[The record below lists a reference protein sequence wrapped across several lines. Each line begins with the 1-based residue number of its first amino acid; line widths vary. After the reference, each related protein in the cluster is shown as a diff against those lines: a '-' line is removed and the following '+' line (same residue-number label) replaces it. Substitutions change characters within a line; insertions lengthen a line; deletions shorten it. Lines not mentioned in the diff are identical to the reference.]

1 MTIARP
7 ATGTLLKDKPITNK
21 KKKPKE
27 DVITPQSEIGRRAEK
42 QNKEAKKRANRPI
55 DPETGRY
62 IEKKKAGG
70 SLSVSADKPAWMR
83 NR

>member
-7 ATGTLLKDKPITNK
+7 ATGKLLKDKK
-21 KKKPKE
+21 KKKPKSNE
-27 DVITPQSEIGRRAEK
+27 EEITSPSDIGRRAAE
-42 QNKEAKKRANRPI
+42 QNRRAEKRANRPI

-62 IEKKKAGG
+62 IEKKKGG

>member
-7 ATGTLLKDKPITNK
+7 ATGTLLKDKPK
-21 KKKPKE
+21 SKPKK
-27 DVITPQSEIGRRAEK
+27 DKKDKNGKTFSERVAE
-42 QNKEAKKRANRPI
+42 QNKRNEERVNRPL

-62 IEKKKAGG
+62 IEKKTGG

>member
-7 ATGTLLKDKPITNK
+7 ATGKLLKDKPITNK

-27 DVITPQSEIGRRAEK
+27 DVITPQSEIGRRAQK
-42 QNKEAKKRANRPI
+42 QTEEAEKRANRPI

-62 IEKKKAGG
+62 IEKKTGG

>member
-7 ATGTLLKDKPITNK
+7 ATGKLLKDKSKPKSKNNK
-21 KKKPKE
+21 KDKNGK
-27 DVITPQSEIGRRAEK
+27 TFSERVAE
-42 QNKEAKKRANRPI
+42 QNKRNEERVNRPL

>member
-7 ATGTLLKDKPITNK
+7 ATGKLLKDKK
-21 KKKPKE
+21 KKKPILDE
-27 DVITPQSEIGRRAEK
+27 DDIMPESDIGRRARK
-42 QNKEAKKRANRPI
+42 QNEEAEKRANRPI
-55 DPETGRY
+55 DKKTGRY
-62 IEKKKAGG
+62 IEKKKGG

>member
-7 ATGTLLKDKPITNK
+7 ATGKLLKDKSKPKSKNNK
-21 KKKPKE
+21 KDKNGK
-27 DVITPQSEIGRRAEK
+27 TFSERVAE
-42 QNKEAKKRANRPI
+42 QNKRNEERVNRPL

-62 IEKKKAGG
+62 IEKKTGG

>member
-7 ATGTLLKDKPITNK
+7 ATGAFLKDKK
-21 KKKPKE
+21 KKKPKSDE
-27 DVITPQSEIGRRAEK
+27 DDITPPSDIGRRATE
-42 QNKEAKKRANRPI
+42 QNKRAEERANRPI
-55 DPETGRY
+55 GRY
-62 IEKKKAGG
+62 IEKKTGG

>member
-7 ATGTLLKDKPITNK
+7 ATGKLLKDKK
-21 KKKPKE
+21 KKKPEE
-27 DVITPQSEIGRRAEK
+27 DVITPQSEIGRRAQK
-42 QNKEAKKRANRPI
+42 QNEEAEKRANRPI

-62 IEKKKAGG
+62 IEKKKGG
-70 SLSVSADKPAWMR
+70 FLSVSADKPAWMR

>member
-7 ATGTLLKDKPITNK
+7 ATGKLLKDKK
-21 KKKPKE
+21 KKKPKSDE
-27 DVITPQSEIGRRAEK
+27 DDITPQSDIGRRAQK
-42 QNKEAKKRANRPI
+42 QTEEAEKRANRPI

-62 IEKKKAGG
+62 IEKKKGG

>member
-7 ATGTLLKDKPITNK
+7 ATGKLLKDKK
-21 KKKPKE
+21 KKKPKLDE
-27 DVITPQSEIGRRAEK
+27 DDIMPESDIGRRARK
-42 QNKEAKKRANRPI
+42 QNEEAEKRANRPI
-55 DPETGRY
+55 DEKTGRY
-62 IEKKKAGG
+62 IEKKKGG

>member
-7 ATGTLLKDKPITNK
+7 ATGKLLKDKK
-21 KKKPKE
+21 KKKPILDE
-27 DVITPQSEIGRRAEK
+27 DDIMRESDIGRRARK
-42 QNKEAKKRANRPI
+42 QNEEAEKRANRPI
-55 DPETGRY
+55 DEKTGRY
-62 IEKKKAGG
+62 IEKKKGG

>member
-1 MTIARP
+1 MAKR
-7 ATGTLLKDKPITNK
+7 ATAKLLTNK
-21 KKKPKE
+21 KNKPVLNE
-27 DVITPQSEIGRRAEK
+27 DVITPQSDIGRKAEEQNRRAE
-42 QNKEAKKRANRPI
+42 KRANRPI

-62 IEKKKAGG
+62 IEKKKGG

>member
-1 MTIARP
+1 MAKATTAR
-7 ATGTLLKDKPITNK
+7 LLKDKPKPKSKNNK
-21 KKKPKE
+21 KDKNGK
-27 DVITPQSEIGRRAEK
+27 TFSERVAE
-42 QNKEAKKRANRPI
+42 QNKRNEERVNRPL

-62 IEKKKAGG
+62 IEKRTGG

>member
-7 ATGTLLKDKPITNK
+7 ATGKLLKDKK
-21 KKKPKE
+21 KKKPKLLDE
-27 DVITPQSEIGRRAEK
+27 DDIMRESEIGRRARK
-42 QNKEAKKRANRPI
+42 QNEEAEKRANRPI

-62 IEKKKAGG
+62 IEKKKGG

>member
-1 MTIARP
+1 MTMAKATTAR
-7 ATGTLLKDKPITNK
+7 LLKDKPEPKSKNNK
-21 KKKPKE
+21 KDKNGK
-27 DVITPQSEIGRRAEK
+27 TFSERVAE
-42 QNKEAKKRANRPI
+42 QNKRNEERVNRPL

-62 IEKKKAGG
+62 IEKRTGG

>member
-7 ATGTLLKDKPITNK
+7 ATGKLLKDKE
-21 KKKPKE
+21 KKKPKSDE
-27 DVITPQSEIGRRAEK
+27 DDIMRESDIGRRARE
-42 QNKEAKKRANRPI
+42 QNKRAEKRANRPL
-55 DPETGRY
+55 DQETGRY
-62 IEKKKAGG
+62 IEKKKGG

>member
-7 ATGTLLKDKPITNK
+7 ATGKLLKDKKK
-21 KKKPKE
+21 KKKPKLDE
-27 DVITPQSEIGRRAEK
+27 DDIMRESEIGRRARK
-42 QNKEAKKRANRPI
+42 QNEEAEKRANRPI
-55 DPETGRY
+55 DRETGRY
-62 IEKKKAGG
+62 IEKKTGG

>member
-7 ATGTLLKDKPITNK
+7 ATGKLLKDKKN
-21 KKKPKE
+21 KKPKSDE
-27 DVITPQSEIGRRAEK
+27 DDIMPPSGISERVAE
-42 QNKEAKKRANRPI
+42 QNKRNEKRVNRPL

-62 IEKKKAGG
+62 IEKKTGG

>member
-7 ATGTLLKDKPITNK
+7 ATGKLLKDKK
-21 KKKPKE
+21 KKKPILDE
-27 DVITPQSEIGRRAEK
+27 DDIMPESDIGRRARK
-42 QNKEAKKRANRPI
+42 QNEEAEKRANRPI
-55 DPETGRY
+55 DEKTGRY
-62 IEKKKAGG
+62 IEKKKGG

>member
-7 ATGTLLKDKPITNK
+7 ATGKLLKDKK
-21 KKKPKE
+21 KKKPKSDE
-27 DVITPQSEIGRRAEK
+27 DDITPQSDIGRRAQK
-42 QNKEAKKRANRPI
+42 QTEEAEKRANRPI

-62 IEKKKAGG
+62 IEKKTGG